1 MHSGVVISGEQA
13 IFCPIRTFGKTFNLR
28 IHLRYACV
36 KYYYSSVQ
44 SVSSIFS
51 PLTDF
56 DQARLKVDF
65 IGLRA
70 VHLMDAIKERN
81 ELPRREIGNKRE
93 ARKAFTGMY
102 FNANI

>member
-1 MHSGVVISGEQA
+1 MYSGVVISGEQA

-28 IHLRYACV
+28 IQLRYACV
-36 KYYYSSVQ
+36 KYSSVQ

-56 DQARLKVDF
+56 DLARLKVDF

-81 ELPRREIGNKRE
+81 YLSRREIGNKRE